1 MAPAVANGSP
11 APDRA
16 RAPARRSAAAT
27 NWASGLTVVSSGK
40 VWVRVGGRS
49 AGHTAAA
56 GQRCG
61 LDDVVD
67 EAVLQRLSGREP
79 VVPVVVTHDRLD
91 GLARLLGGQLG
102 QHLLHVHD
110 ELRT

>member
-11 APDRA
+11 APDWA

-27 NWASGLTVVSSGK
+27 NWASGLTVDLLAMKSLYA
-40 VWVRVGGRS
+40 VRGRS
-49 AGHTAAA
+49 AGHAAAA
-56 GQRCG
+56 GQRGG

-67 EAVLQRLSGREP
+67 EAVLQRLGSREP
-79 VVPVVVTHDRLD
+79 VVPVVVLHDLLDRLP
-91 GLARLLGGQLG
+91 GLLGGQLG

-110 ELRT
+110 